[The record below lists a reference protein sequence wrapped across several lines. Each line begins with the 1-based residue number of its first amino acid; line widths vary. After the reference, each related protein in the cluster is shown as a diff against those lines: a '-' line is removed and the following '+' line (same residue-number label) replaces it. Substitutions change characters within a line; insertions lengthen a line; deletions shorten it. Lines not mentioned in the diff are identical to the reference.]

1 MDTNKPMNWTDDDNY
16 WRTNYKARPYAG
28 QRDYDY
34 FRPGYQY
41 GYESAQRFRGRD
53 WHEVENDLEA
63 GWGKW
68 EHRGKSA
75 WQDVKEAVRDAW
87 ARVTGHD
94 REPARR

>member
-1 MDTNKPMNWTDDDNY
+1 MDTNKALDWTDDDNY

-28 QRDYDY
+28 QRTYDD

-41 GYESAQRFRGRD
+41 GYESAQQFRGRD
-53 WHEVENDLEA
+53 WNDVENDLEA
-63 GWGKW
+63 GWSKW

-94 REPARR
+94 NQPAHK